1 MLNFQVLPDEV
12 VLKILSFSE
21 TKDLITCGQ
30 VSKRIRR
37 ISHDGKLWVTVNLV
51 KKIVKTGLLE
61 MILQKGCRI
70 LNLCHS
76 TIHGSLS
83 LNMKSQLRV
92 LNLSEPQCTIHD
104 DCDCTDNNGVLE
116 EILFSCCFLQHLA
129 MERVFLSPKMADSI
143 CKNSKTLQ
151 TLNLNGATLDD
162 SNLQKI
168 IKSCQDLKEFD
179 LAYVGDMGGDIYYY
193 TDEHFEFLAE
203 NMSPNV
209 EKLNLGANLI
219 MDYEVKI
226 LLSRCNRIKTLG
238 LEETGIND
246 NTPKTITDHLNCT
259 LEELSLSLGHE
270 SLSEPSFN
278 SLLELKSMPR
288 LKILN
293 LCYENVDG
301 EKIQNLRQ
309 HLSHLMIKVSSP
321 FDPQNRKSIT
331 RNYNHS

>member
-1 MLNFQVLPDEV
+1 MIENHPEDARLVAIMLGKRCTT
-12 VLKILSFSE
+12 LKISNSFLDGRLSSNIE
-21 TKDLITCGQ
+21 CQLKVLDVSQSAHRTKHFD
-30 VSKRIRR
+30 
-37 ISHDGKLWVTVNLV
+37 
-51 KKIVKTGLLE
+51 
-61 MILQKGCRI
+61 
-70 LNLCHS
+70 
-76 TIHGSLS
+76 
-83 LNMKSQLRV
+83 
-92 LNLSEPQCTIHD
+92 
-104 DCDCTDNNGVLE
+104 VLE
-116 EILFSCCFLQHLA
+116 DIMFSCCSLKHLKMEGFFLT
-129 MERVFLSPKMADSI
+129 PKMAYSI

-151 TLNLNGATLDD
+151 TLNLKSATLDE

-179 LAYVGDMGGDIYYY
+179 LAYVGDMSGGIYCY
-193 TDEHFEFLAE
+193 TDEHFEYLAE

-209 EKLNLGANLI
+209 EKLDLGGTSI

-278 SLLELKSMPR
+278 SFLELKSMPR

>member
-1 MLNFQVLPDEV
+1 MV
-12 VLKILSFSE
+12 V
-21 TKDLITCGQ
+21 
-30 VSKRIRR
+30 
-37 ISHDGKLWVTVNLV
+37 HN
-51 KKIVKTGLLE
+51 
-61 MILQKGCRI
+61 
-70 LNLCHS
+70 
-76 TIHGSLS
+76 
-83 LNMKSQLRV
+83 
-92 LNLSEPQCTIHD
+92 CTE
-104 DCDCTDNNGVLE
+104 NNGVLE

-203 NMSPNV
+203 NMSPIV

-238 LEETGIND
+238 LEVTGI
-246 NTPKTITDHLNCT
+246 TDDSLKNIRQQLFLT
-259 LEELSLSLGHE
+259 LEELSLGRTFCYPNVFISLTGF
-270 SLSEPSFN
+270 LS
-278 SLLELKSMPR
+278 LKSMPR

-293 LCYENVDG
+293 VYYQTNGKE
-301 EKIQNLRQ
+301 IQNLRQ
-309 HLSHLMIKVSSP
+309 HLPHLNLSRLWGEWLSMI
-321 FDPQNRKSIT
+321 
-331 RNYNHS
+331 